1 MAYGS
6 IICDLCTEILIYDS
20 YWEITSK
27 DFFKTVHLTEGF
39 SLMIIKTVR
48 CPSYL
53 WRCPFYRE
61 FHYSK
66 SYTKT
71 IGTCEKCPF
80 YGGVRLTE
88 VSVSR
93 ELTVLGLKVQKKV
106 QCVALLM
113 SPLFSLN
120 ESLEET

>member
-6 IICDLCTEILIYDS
+6 IICDLWTEILIYDS

-27 DFFKTVHLTEGF
+27 DFFETVRLTEGF
-39 SLMIIKTVR
+39 FSNDHKN
-48 CPSYL
+48 CPLSVV

-71 IGTCEKCPF
+71 IGACEKCLF
-80 YGGVRLTE
+80 YGGIRLTE

-93 ELTVLGLKVQKKV
+93 ELTVVRDNAQYFSYGPAFYYEKCIRHPPVIK
-106 QCVALLM
+106 
-113 SPLFSLN
+113 SP
-120 ESLEET
+120 